1 VNRRMRWLLI
11 AITACLATALT
22 LSLGFWQLR
31 RAAQKEA
38 LAAQMEA
45 GASGPSI
52 TSSTIIASMA
62 TEQFLHQTVRLRGQW
77 VVDKTVYLDNRQML
91 AKVGFYVLT
100 PLRVEGSDAII
111 MVQRG
116 WAPRN
121 FVERD
126 RVPEVQTTAEPVE
139 ITGRIALPPS
149 KLYEPGASSTGLI
162 RQNLDLQLF
171 RQETGLSLRTD
182 LSVVQ
187 IGAASEGVLREWP
200 AINLGVEKHYG
211 YAVQWFA
218 LTALIVGLFVWFQL
232 RPLFVSSKDSS
243 THV

>member
-1 VNRRMRWLLI
+1 MNRRMRWLLI

-22 LSLGFWQLR
+22 VSLGFWQLR

-38 LAAQMEA
+38 LAAQMAA
-45 GASGPSI
+45 GASGPSVASSSVI
-52 TSSTIIASMA
+52 TGKAS
-62 TEQFLHQTVRLRGQW
+62 EQLLHQMVNLRGQW
-77 VVDKTVYLDNRQML
+77 VVDKTVYLDNRQMQ
-91 AKVGFYVLT
+91 AKAGFYVLT
-100 PLRVEGSDAII
+100 PLRLEGSDAVV

-116 WAPRN
+116 WIPRN

-126 RVPEVQTTAEPVE
+126 RLPEVQTTSGPAE

-149 KLYEPGASSTGLI
+149 KLYEPGAASTGPI
-162 RQNLDLQLF
+162 RQNLDLQQF
-171 RQETGLSLRTD
+171 QKESGLALRTD
-182 LSVVQ
+182 LSIVQ
-187 IGAASEGVLREWP
+187 IGAASEGLLREWP
-200 AINLGVEKHYG
+200 AINIGVEKHYG

>member
-1 VNRRMRWLLI
+1 
-11 AITACLATALT
+11 
-22 LSLGFWQLR
+22 
-31 RAAQKEA
+31 
-38 LAAQMEA
+38 
-45 GASGPSI
+45 
-52 TSSTIIASMA
+52 MA

-77 VVDKTVYLDNRQML
+77 VVDKTIYLDNRQMQ

-126 RVPEVQTTAEPVE
+126 RVPEVQTTAGPVE

-149 KLYEPGASSTGLI
+149 KLYEPGAASTGLI

-171 RQETGLSLRTD
+171 RQEAGLSLRTD

-187 IGAASEGVLREWP
+187 IGAASEGLLREWP

>member
-1 VNRRMRWLLI
+1 M
-11 AITACLATALT
+11 
-22 LSLGFWQLR
+22 
-31 RAAQKEA
+31 
-38 LAAQMEA
+38 AAQMEA
-45 GASGPSI
+45 GASGQSI
-52 TSSTIIASMA
+52 TSSAIMASTVA
-62 TEQFLHQTVRLRGQW
+62 EPLLNQTASLRGQW
-77 VVDKTVYLDNRQML
+77 VVDKTICLDNRQML
-91 AKVGFYVLT
+91 TKVGFYVFT
-100 PLRVEGSDAII
+100 PLRLEGSDTVV

-126 RVPEVQTTAEPVE
+126 RVPEVQTTAGPVE

-149 KLYEPGASSTGLI
+149 KLYEPGAASTGLI

-187 IGAASEGVLREWP
+187 IGAASEGLLREWP